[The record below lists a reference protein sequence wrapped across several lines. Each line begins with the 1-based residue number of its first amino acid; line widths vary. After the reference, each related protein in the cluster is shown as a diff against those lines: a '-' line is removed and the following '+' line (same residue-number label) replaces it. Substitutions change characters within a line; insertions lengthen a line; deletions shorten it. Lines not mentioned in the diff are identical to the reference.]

1 MTYTNYFWGLSPQW
15 TSNYKDG
22 KLKSIGGDG
31 LIMFVCFAKNSLPKI
46 ESTNMYGARAYPN
59 SKHFNDQVEMYLKQQ
74 TKTISLDKKRFIE
87 QRRGLIIQIKTE
99 PLLT

>member
-1 MTYTNYFWGLSPQW
+1 
-15 TSNYKDG
+15 
-22 KLKSIGGDG
+22 
-31 LIMFVCFAKNSLPKI
+31 
-46 ESTNMYGARAYPN
+46 MYGARAYPN